1 RLEAATPP
9 LELTCSTNII
19 TTATS
24 SNGAVVYYSVTA
36 SGGCSPPPS
45 VMAYPPSGSV
55 FPIGTNIVM
64 VSASDTCGHSTNCS
78 FSVTV
83 NPPSYPS
90 IVLTCSSNLTV
101 IATSSNGAVVYYSVT
116 ASGGCSPPPS
126 VMAYPPSGS
135 VFPVGANTVMVI
147 ASDACGHSTNC
158 SFSVTVNPPS
168 YPPIVLT
175 CSSNLM
181 VTATSS
187 NGAVV
192 YYSATA
198 SGGCS
203 PPPSIMAS

>member
-1 RLEAATPP
+1 
-9 LELTCSTNII
+9 
-19 TTATS
+19 
-24 SNGAVVYYSVTA
+24 NGAVVYYSATA

-45 VMAYPPSGSV
+45 IMAYPPSGSAFPVGTTTV
-55 FPIGTNIVM
+55 FVT
-64 VSASDTCGHSTNCS
+64 ASDTCGQTTNCS

-83 NPPSYPS
+83 NPPTYPP
-90 IVLTCSSNLTV
+90 IVLTCSSNLTAT
-101 IATSSNGAVVYYSVT
+101 ATSSNGAVVYFSVT
-116 ASGGCSPPPS
+116 AGGGCSPPPS
-126 VMAYPPSGS
+126 VTAYPPSGS
-135 VFPVGANTVMVI
+135 VFPVGTNMVMVI
-147 ASDACGHSTNC
+147 ASDTCGHSTNC